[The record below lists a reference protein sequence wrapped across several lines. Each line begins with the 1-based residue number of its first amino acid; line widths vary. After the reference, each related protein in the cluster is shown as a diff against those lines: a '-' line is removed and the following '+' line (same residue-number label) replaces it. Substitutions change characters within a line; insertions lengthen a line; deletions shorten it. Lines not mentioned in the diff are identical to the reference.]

1 MTESSSSAFTSPEQF
16 SASWSDI
23 SLQKQHTH
31 TRVYTATRYGR
42 RFVLK
47 ALPEQDAKL
56 TEYRLHQEK
65 EFMLGVQ
72 LVHPNIAA
80 TYSLEE
86 VPGLGRCIVQEYID
100 GMTLSEWLKTKPAIS
115 ARKRVMEQL
124 LEALEYI
131 HSLQLV
137 HHDLKADNILITRNG
152 ANVKLIDFGLSET
165 DDTRSSVKN
174 DVRTDIRAIGKLMPK
189 LLPHRHTLIA
199 CRCRIGNYP
208 NIAAI
213 RQSLRR
219 KKFFVRAIPYLLLS
233 LAVSV
238 AIYLGIAHEEETG
251 VDANEIEQ
259 VLTDFYQPFVD
270 SLEAGY
276 WYYKETA
283 SIHFILCYNHM
294 GKYEQLSTRYPIGS
308 VQYSTFSN
316 TWLAVFNKINK
327 YIYDKIN
334 ALPSISAAKR
344 EGNVI
349 PEGLAQWEEEHRRL
363 QMK

>member
-1 MTESSSSAFTSPEQF
+1 M
-16 SASWSDI
+16 
-23 SLQKQHTH
+23 
-31 TRVYTATRYGR
+31 
-42 RFVLK
+42 
-47 ALPEQDAKL
+47 
-56 TEYRLHQEK
+56 
-65 EFMLGVQ
+65 
-72 LVHPNIAA
+72 
-80 TYSLEE
+80 
-86 VPGLGRCIVQEYID
+86 
-100 GMTLSEWLKTKPAIS
+100 
-115 ARKRVMEQL
+115 
-124 LEALEYI
+124 
-131 HSLQLV
+131 
-137 HHDLKADNILITRNG
+137 
-152 ANVKLIDFGLSET
+152 
-165 DDTRSSVKN
+165 
-174 DVRTDIRAIGKLMPK
+174 
-189 LLPHRHTLIA
+189 
-199 CRCRIGNYP
+199 
-208 NIAAI
+208 
-213 RQSLRR
+213 
-219 KKFFVRAIPYLLLS
+219 S

-327 YIYDKIN
+327 DIYDKIN